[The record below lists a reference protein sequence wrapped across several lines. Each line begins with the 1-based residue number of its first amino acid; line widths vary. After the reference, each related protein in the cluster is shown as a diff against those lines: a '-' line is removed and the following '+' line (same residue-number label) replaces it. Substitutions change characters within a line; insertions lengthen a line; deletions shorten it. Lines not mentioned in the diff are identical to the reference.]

1 MKIKIT
7 HLSIPVLALL
17 MLACTT
23 KEKQVERPPE
33 IALESFFKNPEKTSY
48 RISPEGTRFSYR
60 APFEERMNIFVQEI
74 GRDEAVQI
82 TFETDRDI
90 SGYFWANDNRILYL
104 KDNGGDENFKLYG
117 VDVDGKNQV
126 CFTDFENVRTG
137 IIDRLDD
144 IPNEIIISMNKRNP
158 QAFDPYRLNIV
169 TGELTMLYKNPGNIT
184 DWLTDHD
191 GKLRVATAVTDMVN
205 TTILYRET
213 EKDEFKPIIT
223 TSFKETMSPQFFT
236 FDNKKLY
243 ASSNI
248 GRDKAEIVIFDPAT
262 GKETETLFSNELVD
276 VESLSYSKKR
286 KVLTKAIYTTDM
298 VNFKFFDKESEKMY
312 NRVKKELSA
321 YDCYFTSTNTD
332 EDKFL
337 VRTYSDKSLG
347 AYYIYDKNTDELK
360 LISAV
365 SPWMDESHMAE
376 MKPIKYTSR
385 DGKTIHGYLTLPVGV
400 DAKNLPM
407 VVNPH
412 GGPWARD
419 NWGFNPEIQF
429 LANRGYAVLQMNFRG
444 STGYGREFWESS
456 FKQWGQS
463 MQDDITDAVQWAID
477 QGYADKERIAIYGGS
492 YGGYATLAGLAFTP
506 DLYKC
511 GVDYVGVSN
520 MFTFMNS
527 LPPYWEPYRQM
538 LYEMAGDPVKDS
550 LMLANVSPVFHADK
564 ITAALFV
571 AQGANDPRVNLAESD
586 QMVAAMK
593 ARGIKVEYMVKD
605 NEGHGFRNQENR
617 FDFYRTMEKFLDAN
631 LMNGNVN

>member
-1 MKIKIT
+1 MRIST
-7 HLSIPVLALL
+7 TYLCIPVLAIFIF
-17 MLACTT
+17 ACTAKET
-23 KEKQVERPPE
+23 KVEKPPK
-33 IALESFFKNPEKTSY
+33 IALEDFFKNPLKTSY
-48 RISPEGTRFSYR
+48 RISPEGTKFSYR
-60 APFEERMNIFVQEI
+60 APFEDRMNIFIQDI
-74 GRDEAVQI
+74 GSQEAVQI
-82 TFETDRDI
+82 TFEEDRDI

-104 KDNGGDENFKLYG
+104 KDSGGDENFKLYG
-117 VDVDGKNQV
+117 VDIDGKNQV
-126 CFTDFENVRTG
+126 CFTDFDKVTTN
-137 IIDRLDD
+137 IIDRLDA
-144 IPNEIIISMNKRNP
+144 IPNEIIISMNKRDSR
-158 QAFDPYRLNIV
+158 AFDPYRLNIV
-169 TGELTMLYKNPGNIT
+169 TGELTILYENPGNIT
-184 DWLTDHD
+184 GWMTDHD
-191 GKLRVATAVTDMVN
+191 GKLRIATAVTDMVN
-205 TTILYRET
+205 ATVLYRET
-213 EKDEFKPIIT
+213 ENDEFKSIIT
-223 TSFKETMSPQFFT
+223 TSFKENMSPQFFT

-243 ASSNI
+243 ASSNL
-248 GRDKAEIVIFDPAT
+248 GRDKSEIVIFDPAT
-262 GKETETLFSNELVD
+262 GKETETLFANDMVD
-276 VESLSYSKKR
+276 VEGLSYSRKR

-298 VNFKFFDKESEKMY
+298 VKFKFFDKESEDMY

-321 YDCYFTSTNTD
+321 YDCYFTSSNRD

-337 VRTYSDKSLG
+337 VRTYSDRSLG

-360 LISAV
+360 LISEV
-365 SPWMDESHMAE
+365 SPWMNESQMAA
-376 MKPIKYTSR
+376 MKPIKYNSR

-400 DAKNLPM
+400 DAKNLPI
-407 VVNPH
+407 VINPH

-444 STGYGREFWESS
+444 STGYGRDFWESS
-456 FKQWGQS
+456 FKQWGLT
-463 MQDDITDAVQWAID
+463 MQDDITDAVQWAIAE
-477 QGYADKERIAIYGGS
+477 GYADKDRVAIYGGS

-550 LMLANVSPVFHADK
+550 VMLAKVSPALHADK
-564 ITAALFV
+564 IKAALFV

-593 ARGIKVEYMVKD
+593 TRGVNVEYMVKD

-617 FDFYRTMEKFLDAN
+617 YDFYRSMEKFLDAN
-631 LMNGNVN
+631 MMIKE